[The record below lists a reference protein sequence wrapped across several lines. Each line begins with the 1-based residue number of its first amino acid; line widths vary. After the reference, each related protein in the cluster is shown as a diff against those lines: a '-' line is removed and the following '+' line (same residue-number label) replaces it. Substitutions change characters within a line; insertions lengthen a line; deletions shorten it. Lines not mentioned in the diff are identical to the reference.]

1 MDRDIDKTLTVTL
14 IEKKYEQM
22 YSTNSTYHLNQ
33 LVTDEQI
40 YQ

>member
-1 MDRDIDKTLTVTL
+1 MDRDIDKTLTVTF
-14 IEKKYEQM
+14 IEKKHEQM
-22 YSTNSTYHLNQ
+22 YSTSSTYHLNQ